1 MAKKG
6 NRRLRA
12 LANEATSQ
20 RAPRFIP
27 GEEEGPIL
35 SQLGFVLSSMLVFI
49 VVLAGAVWFGAR
61 QVESSLESRAVQVL
75 RASGYPDVQVSADG
89 RELLAAGQVPVGTD
103 DADIKE
109 ILETRVGAARSVQ
122 VDVRPVEF
130 DVAGVQVPADPLEIA
145 WADGAVRVVG
155 TVSSGEVRNFVLS
168 RLEVGFGDAV
178 DADQLV
184 VVEGVASEDDW
195 LGRTLEA
202 ALVVAGEVDTG
213 SIIVNSEADVV
224 TVSAIMPDRQVRAE
238 ARRAVEELLDPS
250 PLDFVSALTLEDA
263 PPPPPRQEVVELQQ
277 DLDSLIA
284 GKVVEFE
291 LASDELTDVGRA
303 LLDEVLEALRTVPN
317 VAVEIAGHA
326 DASGSPELN
335 LDLSTRRAEAVLA
348 YLVSKG
354 EDRSRFQV
362 IGYGETQPIAD
373 NSTEEGRAR
382 NRRIEFVALED

>member
-1 MAKKG
+1 M
-6 NRRLRA
+6 
-12 LANEATSQ
+12 
-20 RAPRFIP
+20 
-27 GEEEGPIL
+27 
-35 SQLGFVLSSMLVFI
+35 
-49 VVLAGAVWFGAR
+49 
-61 QVESSLESRAVQVL
+61 
-75 RASGYPDVQVSADG
+75 SADG

-250 PLDFVSALTLEDA
+250 PLDFVSTLTLEDA